1 MKNNLKKVSAAQLK
15 RELNER
21 KTKQVNL
28 KTASIIQLERELNER
43 KLIKISS
50 LTRQREVLDK
60 EILELGGTGVTDHK
74 VVVPPTKV
82 IVRKAVKTVTRGR
95 NGNGKSLPEM
105 LVEIAADGQSR
116 TADAFIKI
124 LQTRGWKT
132 SSAQPYYVVAA
143 ALASQ
148 EKKKVFERV
157 QKGIYKLS
165 KKG

>member
-1 MKNNLKKVSAAQLK
+1 MKNNLKKISAAQLK
-15 RELNER
+15 RELSER

-28 KTASIIQLERELNER
+28 KTASIIQLERELKER

-60 EILELGGTGVTDHK
+60 EILELGGTVVTDQ
-74 VVVPPTKV
+74 VVPTTKV
-82 IVRKAVKTVTRGR
+82 IARKAVKTVARGR

-116 TADAFIKI
+116 NADAFIKI

>member
-60 EILELGGTGVTDHK
+60 EILELGGTGAADHK
-74 VVVPPTKV
+74 VVVPPKV
-82 IVRKAVKTVTRGR
+82 IARKAVKTVTRGR

-116 TADAFIKI
+116 NADAFIKI
-124 LQTRGWKT
+124 LQTSGWKT

-165 KKG
+165 KKD